1 MFDYNFSIV
10 HVFVGV
16 FFNVCSPNLVALVL
30 GFFDATSRHH
40 VPKYY
45 CGYIYIYI
53 ICVFIWC
60 GVIIW
65 FGVTALQTK
74 TIA

>member
-1 MFDYNFSIV
+1 MFDYSFSIV

-16 FFNVCSPNLVALVL
+16 LFYVCSPNLVALVL

-45 CGYIYIYI
+45 CGYIYI

-65 FGVTALQTK
+65 FGYNDLLLGSY
-74 TIA
+74 

>member
-1 MFDYNFSIV
+1 MFEYSFSIV

-16 FFNVCSPNLVALVL
+16 FFNVCSPNLVALAL
-30 GFFDATSRHH
+30 GFFDATSIHN

-45 CGYIYIYI
+45 CGNINIY

-60 GVIIW
+60 RVIIW

-74 TIA
+74 TNA